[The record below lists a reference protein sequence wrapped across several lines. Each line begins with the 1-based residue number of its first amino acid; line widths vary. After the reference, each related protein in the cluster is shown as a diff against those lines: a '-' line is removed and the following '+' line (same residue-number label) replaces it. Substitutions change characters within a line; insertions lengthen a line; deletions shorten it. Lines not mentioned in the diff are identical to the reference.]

1 MPLIS
6 RDQKDLENTQT
17 REITIKSVFMS
28 EIYDLR
34 QEISLVRSQLKQEKL
49 HHSRNN
55 HYAEEE
61 ENINVK
67 SKAKLQ

>member
-17 REITIKSVFMS
+17 RGIAIKSVFMS

-34 QEISLVRSQLKQEKL
+34 QEISPVRSQLKQEKF
-49 HHSRNN
+49 
-55 HYAEEE
+55 
-61 ENINVK
+61 NIQELIIMRRK
-67 SKAKLQ
+67 RRTLM

>member
-17 REITIKSVFMS
+17 RGIAIKSVFMS

-49 HHSRNN
+49 FIIQEIIITRR
-55 HYAEEE
+55 
-61 ENINVK
+61 K
-67 SKAKLQ
+67 RRTLM

>member
-17 REITIKSVFMS
+17 RGIAIKSVFMS

-34 QEISLVRSQLKQEKL
+34 QEISLFRSQLKQEKL
-49 HHSRNN
+49 YHSRNN

-67 SKAKLQ
+67 

>member
-17 REITIKSVFMS
+17 RGIALKSVFIS

-34 QEISLVRSQLKQEKL
+34 QEISPVRSQLKQEKFNSQEL
-49 HHSRNN
+49 
-55 HYAEEE
+55 
-61 ENINVK
+61 NILWRK
-67 SKAKLQ
+67 RRTLM

>member
-17 REITIKSVFMS
+17 RGIALKSVFIS

-34 QEISLVRSQLKQEKL
+34 QEISPVRSQLKQEKF
-49 HHSRNN
+49 
-55 HYAEEE
+55 
-61 ENINVK
+61 NIQELIIMWRK
-67 SKAKLQ
+67 RRTLM